1 MDKNINA
8 TKDFEF
14 VIRVLNSSE
23 NGEHIKTTNKLF
35 ENFKNKWTNKI
46 DCTQMVE
53 YMFIF
58 YNNYINKINKLC

>member
-1 MDKNINA
+1 MNV

-14 VIRVLNSSE
+14 VLKVLHSSE
-23 NGEHIKTTNKLF
+23 TQDHIKTSNKLF

-58 YNNYINKINKLC
+58 YNNYIKKINKLC

>member
-14 VIRVLNSSE
+14 VLRVLNSSE
-23 NGEHIKTTNKLF
+23 NREHIKISDNLF

-53 YMFIF
+53 YMFSF
-58 YNNYINKINKLC
+58 HNNYIKKINKL